1 MVHYTKVFQGF
12 AAFLDQEIMPRL
24 SGILKWVFGGATEL
38 ALLNAQSNFETLK
51 NKDSFKSWL
60 LGIANNKCKD
70 YYRKQAQ
77 VLELPFDELS
87 ETALGV
93 GRLGITEQSVVQETL
108 ETLGDKEKQI
118 LYLYFFK

>member
-1 MVHYTKVFQGF
+1 VSELEALLQEYLPVLKRFVHYKVNNFQDGE
-12 AAFLDQEIMPRL
+12 DIIQEVC
-24 SGILKWVFGGATEL
+24 LKATI
-38 ALLNAQSNFETLK
+38 NFETLK

-93 GRLGITEQSVVQETL
+93 
-108 ETLGDKEKQI
+108 
-118 LYLYFFK
+118 